1 MITQKMRKVLEKK
14 LGYLRE
20 EVDLME
26 PQIAAVLIERS
37 LPRPSK
43 GIPESW
49 KRTEFIEKKS
59 LAILRPYFNKLQNSF
74 KSLKDFSVKHIQLI
88 LPSIF
93 IVAIAIHQPYQ
104 VVTFPSTIKKYV
116 FSVFKQ
122 FKKIFLLSKNE
133 EMEKKSVL
141 NSNKINKKKSD
152 KHIENYNSKNKKS
165 KKNRIDLD
173 ALELARHLS
182 FFDKIKFK
190 MRRD

>member
-74 KSLKDFSVKHIQLI
+74 KSLKDFSSKHMQLI

-93 IVAIAIHQPYQ
+93 IVAIAIQQPYQ
-104 VVTFPSTIKKYV
+104 VVTIKKYV

-133 EMEKKSVL
+133 EVGKKRVL

-182 FFDKIKFK
+182 FFDEIKFK
-190 MRRD
+190 MRKD